1 MRWPAGLQFP
11 SRHIGKDRTD
21 DVAAP
26 VSDTPK
32 PEHPS
37 VVCVEPRSA
46 RTEIRWRVA
55 ECRNRNSRRQ
65 LAVGS
70 IQFHGPVYRREW
82 HLGKFRRRPAA
93 GLSLA
98 ISARLKYGIQHLPA
112 HVFRVCT
119 GRLEGK

>member
-1 MRWPAGLQFP
+1 MRWAITISSRQISVQAVLGNLLDLECADRSCNMRWPAGLQFP

-21 DVAAP
+21 DVTAS

-32 PEHPS
+32 PEHSS

-46 RTEIRWRVA
+46 RTETRWRVT

-70 IQFHGPVYRREW
+70 IQ
-82 HLGKFRRRPAA
+82 
-93 GLSLA
+93 
-98 ISARLKYGIQHLPA
+98 
-112 HVFRVCT
+112 
-119 GRLEGK
+119 